1 VNKISSSLVDLGN
14 GAEVPATAIEEMERY
29 CETHPRGPAAVR
41 KPRLFRRGN
50 NFVVLLG
57 KSVGQGI
64 AGFGPTVPAALR
76 AFEQQYLKMLR
87 PPSDL
92 EFNPPTLYV
101 R

>member
-1 VNKISSSLVDLGN
+1 MVNKVDSSLIDLGN
-14 GAEVPATAIEEMERY
+14 GGEASAAAVEELERY

-57 KSVGQGI
+57 NSVGQGI
-64 AGFGPTVPAALR
+64 AGFGSTVPAALR

-92 EFNPPTLYV
+92 EFNP
-101 R
+101 